1 MHTLKQQLCETQ
13 TTARGQHQQI
23 GELRRKLD
31 LTAAALSTTE
41 ADLTQT
47 VRDLKVERDEL
58 RASADDWSGKVER
71 LTKELTERDM
81 LLESK
86 ERELRDVTGR
96 LRDAKAQL
104 DVKNDKIESLEVELH
119 DVGGI
124 REELDDKVHQLV
136 DLEHELEVTK
146 LHLREQDEEI
156 QRSQRRY
163 QAMLEER
170 DAEFYAEKERLREH
184 VEQLRSTLVHPT
196 TLDELL
202 RERDE
207 TIAQLE
213 EKLIEDAGKVED
225 LSEELTAEME
235 DNGRLRQELEVAVEE
250 GRKVAED
257 LVGKSLGSRED
268 GGELSQLQM
277 ELGEVQE
284 RIDAIRTENDRL
296 KAAVEELKTALGVM
310 EKRYEKE
317 VGKNRE
323 LRDELEASRETS
335 VVNDRE
341 MEKLKGRYDNVLG
354 NLKKKC
360 SELDSLQDQLNENR
374 SASAAELATKSDEIS
389 QMLKQVVDLRCK
401 LTEAQSELA
410 AFQSVE
416 ATPLHIDADTDGL
429 PEEMRTRY
437 HAAVGEI
444 KKLRKTLKDV
454 QISREKLES
463 NNYSLKQEL
472 KNMEIGYQDQLNQ
485 LSSKVHDLTTKL
497 SVAERRVHR
506 LDRRSSRYSSIG
518 SSSELEGENTAQS
531 SPRDSLVT
539 QANIQEALAS
549 IHQGVLMSVV
559 DTSSACSSVASS
571 VAAESGNAENLTAR
585 ITCLQNEIS
594 TSECKVR
601 ELTAKLVHHRQLE
614 VELSVLQRSEA
625 SLKVQSQFQK
635 EQIDA
640 LNKQLSEKP
649 MEETAAH
656 ALQCHLRDAESK
668 LVSTRETL
676 DICRRNLT
684 GIVEE
689 LTQEGSEFAD
699 TVRNK
704 LEDIVCG
711 CEIKMNICKDSDDS
725 RNMKLFAERLAL
737 EAAIIGEM
745 AQTCESG
752 DLLGYRHDLQS
763 VQKVNGILCSLEQQL
778 SGIVTSESNAADKK
792 QGEAIQVYSELL
804 ANKIMLQDRMT
815 VLVGSIDTNADDA
828 NETGAHDDAVK
839 KAASRALSKARS
851 DLQLFPG
858 SGNQSGLVVSRA
870 LVQNGLHT
878 VVSQLSDQR
887 ARTCSEDDRRQA
899 AEALWQST
907 LQELV
912 ERQNNALNAIEAY
925 RFQKLVEIGD
935 LFLRKRSSDVGIDNV
950 AAMLV
955 FDRDLLQGEFSA
967 MMTKFIDGYLTDGCS
982 VDDLLREERERFLS
996 DLTQCCEMAD
1006 NAEQV
1011 RDESCV
1017 SLDDKINSALMQLAS
1032 MLAQK
1037 VAVVTL
1043 VSDISSQV
1051 PDSSPDHKQLVSR
1064 LQQTANAKHRVAS
1077 YLINNDT
1084 RGSTEAPLAE
1094 ITELAEYLA
1103 TTDAQLLQHRALCES
1118 YAAAVSQE
1126 AAWQAELTYVTARL
1140 SQQHANDLQTLSDR
1154 LSNNRDGEVKELR
1167 RTAEERT
1174 QELRQKEA
1182 RLADE
1187 VGDMQ
1192 RHLADSRDQLERTE
1206 TRFRQEI
1213 SALKGGY
1220 EIRVRSLQQDL
1231 QSAGED
1237 RDRLQAERE
1246 AGQAASDATAASLG
1260 EELAATHC
1268 RLERLQQE
1276 RTQLERTNESVIAAL
1291 REDLAK
1297 TKDQLRSVSA
1307 DGGATGGHSES
1318 LEAEVSRL
1326 WKLLEDERRR
1336 HAVRL
1341 ISTSPCGWK
1350 VRNRTNSLS
1359 QSNHPALASQGSIA
1373 LATLFCLP

>member
-1 MHTLKQQLCETQ
+1 MQTLKQQLCETQ
-13 TTARGQHQQI
+13 ATARGQHQQI
-23 GELRRKLD
+23 GDLRRKLD

-86 ERELRDVTGR
+86 ERELKDVTGR
-96 LRDAKAQL
+96 LRDAKALL

-119 DVGGI
+119 DVGGM
-124 REELDDKVHQLV
+124 REELEDKVHQLG

-146 LHLREQDEEI
+146 VHLREQDEEI
-156 QRSQRRY
+156 ERSQRRY
-163 QAMLEER
+163 QATLEER

-235 DNGRLRQELEVAVEE
+235 DNGRLRQELEVAEEE
-250 GRKVAED
+250 GRKVAEE

-284 RIDAIRTENDRL
+284 RIDAIRTENDGL
-296 KAAVEELKTALGVM
+296 KAAVEELKTAVGVM
-310 EKRYEKE
+310 ERRYDEE
-317 VGKNRE
+317 VGKNKE
-323 LRDELEASRETS
+323 LRDELEASGETS

-341 MEKLKGRYDNVLG
+341 MEKLKGKYDNVLG
-354 NLKKKC
+354 DLKNKS
-360 SELDSLQDQLNENR
+360 SELDSLQDQMDESR
-374 SASAAELATKSDEIS
+374 SDSAAELAAKSDEIS
-389 QMLKQVVDLRCK
+389 QTLKQVVDMRSK

-416 ATPLHIDADTDGL
+416 ATPMIQIDADAEGL

-437 HAAVGEI
+437 HAAVSEI
-444 KKLRKTLKDV
+444 KKLRKKLKDV

-559 DTSSACSSVASS
+559 DTSSACSSVSSS
-571 VAAESGNAENLTAR
+571 VAAEAGNAENLTAR

-601 ELTAKLVHHRQLE
+601 ELTVKLLHHRQLE

-635 EQIDA
+635 EQINA
-640 LNKQLSEKP
+640 LNKQLSGKP
-649 MEETAAH
+649 MEETAAQ
-656 ALQCHLRDAESK
+656 ALQCHLREAESK
-668 LVSTRETL
+668 LASTRETL
-676 DICRRNLT
+676 DICRRNLC

-689 LTQEGSEFAD
+689 LTEEGSEFAN

-711 CEIKMNICKDSDDS
+711 CEIKTDICKDTDDS

-745 AQTCESG
+745 AQTCESD
-752 DLLGYRHDLQS
+752 DLLGYGHDLQS
-763 VQKVNGILCSLEQQL
+763 VQKVNRILLSLEQQL
-778 SGIVTSESNAADKK
+778 SGVAAPEGNAGEKT
-792 QGEAIQVYSELL
+792 QEEAIRVYSELL
-804 ANKIMLQDRMT
+804 ANKMVLQDRMT

-828 NETGAHDDAVK
+828 NETGEHDDAVK
-839 KAASRALSKARS
+839 KAAQQALRKARS
-851 DLQLFPG
+851 DLQLVPG

-887 ARTCSEDDRRQA
+887 AMTCSKDDRRQA
-899 AEALWQST
+899 AEILWQST
-907 LQELV
+907 LRELV

-925 RFQKLVEIGD
+925 RCQKLVEIGN
-935 LFLRKRSSDVGIDNV
+935 LFLRKRSSVVGIDNV

-967 MMTKFIDGYLTDGCS
+967 MMTKFVDGYLTDGCC
-982 VDDLLREERERFLS
+982 VEDLLREERERFLS
-996 DLTQCCEMAD
+996 DLTKCCEMA
-1006 NAEQV
+1006 NNEEPV
-1011 RDESCV
+1011 RDDSCA
-1017 SLDDKINSALMQLAS
+1017 SLDDEINNALMQLAS

-1037 VAVVTL
+1037 VAIITL
-1043 VSDISSQV
+1043 VSDASRQV
-1051 PDSSPDHKQLVSR
+1051 PDQHADTSSSTDQKQLVSR

-1140 SQQHANDLQTLSDR
+1140 SQQHANNLQTLSDR

-1192 RHLADSRDQLERTE
+1192 RHLADTRDQLERTE

-1213 SALKGGY
+1213 AALKGGY

-1276 RTQLERTNESVIAAL
+1276 RAQLEKTNESVIAAL
-1291 REDLAK
+1291 KEDLAK

-1336 HAVRL
+1336 HAVSPNVGRKLKMQL
-1341 ISTSPCGWK
+1341 IPFTSLTTP
-1350 VRNRTNSLS
+1350 
-1359 QSNHPALASQGSIA
+1359 Q
-1373 LATLFCLP
+1373 

>member
-170 DAEFYAEKERLREH
+170 DAEFYTEKERLREH

-257 LVGKSLGSRED
+257 LVGKSLESRED

-416 ATPLHIDADTDGL
+416 ATPLHIDVDTDGL

-506 LDRRSSRYSSIG
+506 LDRRSSRYSSMG

-649 MEETAAH
+649 MEETAAQ

-668 LVSTRETL
+668 LASTRETL
-676 DICRRNLT
+676 DTCRRNLT

-745 AQTCESG
+745 AQTCESD
-752 DLLGYRHDLQS
+752 DLLGYGHDLQS
-763 VQKVNGILCSLEQQL
+763 VQKVNGILLSLEQQL
-778 SGIVTSESNAADKK
+778 SGVTESGCNVSGKT
-792 QGEAIQVYSELL
+792 QGEAIRVYSELL
-804 ANKIMLQDRMT
+804 ANKIVLQDRMT

-839 KAASRALSKARS
+839 KAANRALNKARS
-851 DLQLFPG
+851 DLQLVPG

-870 LVQNGLHT
+870 VIQNGLHT

-887 ARTCSEDDRRQA
+887 AKICSEDDRRKA
-899 AEALWQST
+899 TDTVWQST

-925 RFQKLVEIGD
+925 RCQKLVEIGD

-967 MMTKFIDGYLTDGCS
+967 MMTKFIDGLLTNGCS
-982 VDDLLREERERFLS
+982 VEDLMREEKERFLS

-1011 RDESCV
+1011 RDDSCA
-1017 SLDDKINSALMQLAS
+1017 SLDDEINSALMHLAL

-1037 VAVVTL
+1037 VAIVIL
-1043 VSDISSQV
+1043 VSDVSSQV
-1051 PDSSPDHKQLVSR
+1051 PGEHTDSSPDHKQLVSR

-1077 YLINNDT
+1077 YLINNNDT
-1084 RGSTEAPLAE
+1084 GGSTEAPLAE

-1118 YAAAVSQE
+1118 YAATVSQE

-1140 SQQHANDLQTLSDR
+1140 SQQHLNDLQTLTDV
-1154 LSNNRDGEVKELR
+1154 LSNNRDGEAEKLR
-1167 RTAEERT
+1167 VTAEERT
-1174 QELRQKEA
+1174 RELRQKEA

-1192 RHLADSRDQLERTE
+1192 RHLTDTHVQLERTE

-1213 SALKGGY
+1213 AALKGGY

-1260 EELAATHC
+1260 EELAATRS

-1276 RTQLERTNESVIAAL
+1276 RAQLERTNESVIAAL
-1291 REDLAK
+1291 KEDLAK
-1297 TKDQLRSVSA
+1297 TKEQLRSVSA
-1307 DGGATGGHSES
+1307 DGGTTGHGES

-1341 ISTSPCGWK
+1341 ISTSPRG
-1350 VRNRTNSLS
+1350 
-1359 QSNHPALASQGSIA
+1359 
-1373 LATLFCLP
+1373 

>member
-1 MHTLKQQLCETQ
+1 MQTLKQQLCETQ

-96 LRDAKAQL
+96 LRDAKALL

-119 DVGGI
+119 DVSGI
-124 REELDDKVHQLV
+124 REELEDKVHQLG

-163 QAMLEER
+163 QATLEER
-170 DAEFYAEKERLREH
+170 DTEFYAEKERLRER

-213 EKLIEDAGKVED
+213 EKLIEDAGKVEE

-235 DNGRLRQELEVAVEE
+235 DNGRLRQELEVAEEE

-257 LVGKSLGSRED
+257 LVGKSLGSREE
-268 GGELSQLQM
+268 GGELNRVQM
-277 ELGEVQE
+277 ELTEAQ
-284 RIDAIRTENDRL
+284 RLIDAIRKENDGL
-296 KAAVEELKTALGVM
+296 KAAVEELRIAVGVM
-310 EKRYEKE
+310 ERRYEEE

-341 MEKLKGRYDNVLG
+341 MEKLKGKYDNVLG
-354 NLKKKC
+354 DLKNKS
-360 SELDSLQDQLNENR
+360 SELESLQDQLDESR
-374 SASAAELATKSDEIS
+374 SDSAAELAAKSDVIGRT
-389 QMLKQVVDLRCK
+389 QKQVVDLKCQ

-410 AFQSVE
+410 AFQSVD
-416 ATPLHIDADTDGL
+416 ATPIQIDTDADGL

-444 KKLRKTLKDV
+444 KKLRKKLKDV

-463 NNYSLKQEL
+463 NNHSLKQEL

-518 SSSELEGENTAQS
+518 SSSEPDGENTAQS

-571 VAAESGNAENLTAR
+571 VAAESGNAEKLTVR

-601 ELTAKLVHHRQLE
+601 DLTVKLVHHRQLE

-649 MEETAAH
+649 LEETAAQ
-656 ALQCHLRDAESK
+656 ALQCHLREAESK

-745 AQTCESG
+745 AQTCESD
-752 DLLGYRHDLQS
+752 DLLGYGHDLQS
-763 VQKVNGILCSLEQQL
+763 VQKVNGILLSLEQQL
-778 SGIVTSESNAADKK
+778 SGVTESGCNVSGKT
-792 QGEAIQVYSELL
+792 QGEAIRVYSELL
-804 ANKIMLQDRMT
+804 ANKIVLQDRMT

-851 DLQLFPG
+851 DLQLIPG
-858 SGNQSGLVVSRA
+858 SSNQSGLVVSRA
-870 LVQNGLHT
+870 VVQNGLHS
-878 VVSQLSDQR
+878 VLSQLTDQR
-887 ARTCSEDDRRQA
+887 ARTCSDDDRREA
-899 AEALWQST
+899 AETLWQST
-907 LQELV
+907 LQQLID
-912 ERQNNALNAIEAY
+912 RQNNALNAIEAY
-925 RFQKLVEIGD
+925 HCQKLVEIGN
-935 LFLRKRSSDVGIDNV
+935 LFLRKRSSDGRSIDNV
-950 AAMLV
+950 AAMQV

-967 MMTKFIDGYLTDGCS
+967 MMIKFVDGYLTDGCC
-982 VDDLLREERERFLS
+982 VEGLLQEEKERFLS
-996 DLTQCCEMAD
+996 DLTQCCGMTK

-1011 RDESCV
+1011 RDDSRA
-1017 SLDDKINSALMQLAS
+1017 SLDDEINSALMQLAS
-1032 MLAQK
+1032 MLAKK
-1037 VAVVTL
+1037 VAIVAL
-1043 VSDISSQV
+1043 VSDVTSQV
-1051 PDSSPDHKQLVSR
+1051 SREQADTSTGSPDHKQLVSR

-1077 YLINNDT
+1077 YLINNNDT
-1084 RGSTEAPLAE
+1084 GGSTEAPLAE

-1118 YAAAVSQE
+1118 YTAAVSQE

-1140 SQQHANDLQTLSDR
+1140 SQQHLNDLQTLTDR
-1154 LSNNRDGEVKELR
+1154 LSDDRGVKTEKLR
-1167 RTAEERT
+1167 STVEQRT

-1213 SALKGGY
+1213 ASLKGGY

-1237 RDRLQAERE
+1237 RDRLQAEKE

-1260 EELAATHC
+1260 EELAAT
-1268 RLERLQQE
+1268 RSSLERLQQE
-1276 RTQLERTNESVIAAL
+1276 RAQLEKTNDSAIAAL
-1291 REDLAK
+1291 KEDIAK
-1297 TKDQLRSVSA
+1297 LKDQLRSVSA
-1307 DGGATGGHSES
+1307 DGGGAGHGES

-1341 ISTSPCGWK
+1341 ISTSSRG
-1350 VRNRTNSLS
+1350 
-1359 QSNHPALASQGSIA
+1359 
-1373 LATLFCLP
+1373 